1 MPYKY
6 SRANDTFYSELEGE
20 HYLLDISTAKYYILT
35 HEAAVVW
42 LALDKP
48 MSVRQL
54 TNRLLDAGEGRDEET
69 TGKTVKRLMRQFLAL
84 HLVDINRKTS

>member
-6 SRANDTFYSELEGE
+6 SRTNDTFYSEFEGE
-20 HYLLDISTAKYYILT
+20 HYLLDITTAKYYILT